1 MLKKKNDMNF
11 HDENTEN
18 QLTET
23 EISELISSYE
33 SIDEFDLKFE
43 EVQKELYSKF
53 RQNRLKKEKI
63 KILHSHQKSAFM
75 SLIEREK
82 QLAQYANI
90 IKTKM
95 ITMKNKQKKY
105 KEKVKNKNETID
117 QECKELILNDAKL
130 DQEIDKLMKRKGEIQ
145 INKQQ
150 INQQIDHLSN
160 QVDIIAIQKDS
171 TKDMLS
177 KAIQSQKDNEIAL
190 LKEEIATDKKNI
202 EKVDKSINSITYLIS
217 QNNITLSCVNSEYLG
232 YSLKI
237 QNLQA
242 NFTSSHI
249 DHEKQLKT
257 MLSEKTSYYKEMLNS
272 ITNKDNITI
281 NSQYLSNQCS
291 KIQSK
296 IDDAENSLAKLS
308 DELQQKQNNI
318 INENNEL
325 LNYEKE
331 TQNIIYQ
338 TEQLKTD
345 IQSKANI
352 IEKNAEYIKK
362 LSDEKLKAS
371 EDKSEINLNIKTEN
385 IEIEKVK
392 DNCKLIESQANEYI
406 DLANKLETALLVLSE
421 NNKTYESLKEAPN
434 SNIIEDDVIIKEKS
448 CLINLSNNYNS
459 QISVENDTIN
469 DLKQKIA
476 EKETYLTKMNDEK
489 KELEDSI
496 KETVEKCMSDPIM
509 KNIPET
515 SPSLVENTENFLH
528 NISMKRQK
536 HIQTFGKNILKL
548 EKRYKDAFKL
558 NQMRKRKMKR
568 QINSLKSFP
577 FQMECFN
584 DEQNICFHSIY
595 SFNKLIDLEIANWKN
610 DSTIEQISEEL
621 IRQWD
626 SKMDQLYDAFDEF
639 CLKQ

>member
-202 EKVDKSINSITYLIS
+202 EKVDKSINSITSLIS

-308 DELQQKQNNI
+308 CIQFFT
-318 INENNEL
+318 
-325 LNYEKE
+325 LN
-331 TQNIIYQ
+331 
-338 TEQLKTD
+338 
-345 IQSKANI
+345 
-352 IEKNAEYIKK
+352 
-362 LSDEKLKAS
+362 
-371 EDKSEINLNIKTEN
+371 
-385 IEIEKVK
+385 
-392 DNCKLIESQANEYI
+392 
-406 DLANKLETALLVLSE
+406 ETALSSSDGGLS
-421 NNKTYESLKEAPN
+421 SIA
-434 SNIIEDDVIIKEKS
+434 IKS
-448 CLINLSNNYNS
+448 
-459 QISVENDTIN
+459 
-469 DLKQKIA
+469 
-476 EKETYLTKMNDEK
+476 
-489 KELEDSI
+489 
-496 KETVEKCMSDPIM
+496 
-509 KNIPET
+509 
-515 SPSLVENTENFLH
+515 
-528 NISMKRQK
+528 
-536 HIQTFGKNILKL
+536 G
-548 EKRYKDAFKL
+548 
-558 NQMRKRKMKR
+558 
-568 QINSLKSFP
+568 
-577 FQMECFN
+577 
-584 DEQNICFHSIY
+584 
-595 SFNKLIDLEIANWKN
+595 
-610 DSTIEQISEEL
+610 
-621 IRQWD
+621 
-626 SKMDQLYDAFDEF
+626 
-639 CLKQ
+639 